1 VRHLDKVGVLARV
14 LELLREAGLNV
25 EHMQNRIFAGGEA
38 AVATIDVAGTVPAEL
53 LSRVEAIPEVLG
65 SSLITLESTGPDST
79 GPDSTGTGPA

>member
-38 AVATIDVAGTVPAEL
+38 AVATIDVAGTAPTDLLAHLAE
-53 LSRVEAIPEVLG
+53 IPEVLG
-65 SSLITLESTGPDST
+65 SSLVTLEPTGPGST
-79 GPDSTGTGPA
+79 CSGPA